1 MTESELRA
9 RVEDLEIR
17 IAHQEVALE
26 ELTRSLLAQERL
38 LREQSDTIQ
47 RLERQVRAAL
57 SSPVASRDE
66 ETPPPHY

>member
-1 MTESELRA
+1 MRASELHA

-17 IAHQEVALE
+17 IAHQDAALE
-26 ELTRSLLAQERL
+26 ELTRSLLAQERR
-38 LREQSDTIQ
+38 LREQAETVQ

-57 SSPVASRDE
+57 PAPLASRDE